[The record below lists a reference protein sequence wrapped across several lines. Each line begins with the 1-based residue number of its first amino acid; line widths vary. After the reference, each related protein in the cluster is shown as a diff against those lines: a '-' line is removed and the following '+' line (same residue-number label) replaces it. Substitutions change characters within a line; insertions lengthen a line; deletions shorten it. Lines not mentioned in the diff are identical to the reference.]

1 MTAALVIDPSHASD
15 LPALDVWEEERVQIS
30 LATARSWLQTAA
42 SALNDHREMAR
53 DALPEG
59 LSPIN
64 DARRSVLQAS
74 LVRTMRDARSHAV
87 QILTTLGSQPLAQE
101 HVLSRDAIEL
111 ACREI
116 DAYIS
121 RLPLPPI

>member
-1 MTAALVIDPSHASD
+1 MTASLLIGAADAGD
-15 LPALDVWEEERVQIS
+15 LPALDVWQEERVQIN

-42 SALNDHREMAR
+42 SALNDHREMSR

-74 LVRTMRDARSHAV
+74 LVRTMRDARSHAG
-87 QILTTLGSQPLAQE
+87 QILTSLGSQPLTQD
-101 HVLSRDAIEL
+101 HVMSRDAIEL